1 MMYVDSPK
9 LTYEV
14 IISSHY
20 GKQQSLS
27 MKELLHQRNK
37 K

>member
-1 MMYVDSPK
+1 MMYMDGPK
-9 LTYEV
+9 LSYEL

-20 GKQQSLS
+20 GKQRSPS